1 MREES
6 SMSSISFAGA
16 ASYLPEKVID
26 NDYFKAASGFERHAM
41 FRGTR
46 LRHHIGATESA
57 TDMAVAATKKLAEQL
72 NLDLPNDVDALIT
85 NITLPD
91 LPFVGTG
98 AALVGA
104 LGLRPRWVYDIH
116 NGGCVSF
123 IFMLDLARMLMQNG
137 ARSAL
142 ICNLQT
148 AAGRVFGQPDNV
160 KLPQSAVPGDG
171 CGVAYLVA
179 NDESP
184 IRSIVT
190 RTHGEFANDMQVSAP
205 DGRDWWQPG
214 SGAFNID
221 FSEDKLAAIVARGN
235 RLVPEALHKA
245 LEEAQIKPAQIDTLI
260 TNQPNRIFLRNW
272 RESVQVPEHKQV
284 QTFDEHGN
292 LFGAAIPVC
301 LERAITTGVIKARS
315 KVLLGGFSH
324 AGDYSAAAVLEWR
337 QHGH

>member
-1 MREES
+1 MIMNNVS
-6 SMSSISFAGA
+6 LVAA
-16 ASYLPEKVID
+16 ASYLPEKVVD
-26 NDYFKAASGFERHAM
+26 NEHFKAASGVERHAM

-46 LRHHIGATESA
+46 LRHHIGAQESA
-57 TDMAVAATKKLAEQL
+57 TDMAVAAIGKLAEKL
-72 NLDLPNDVDALIT
+72 NLDLRRDVDVLIT
-85 NITLPD
+85 NVTLPD

-104 LGLRPRWVYDIH
+104 LGLQPRWVYDLH

-137 ARSAL
+137 GAKSAL

-148 AAGRVFGQPDNV
+148 AAGRIFAQPDNV

-190 RTHGEFANDMQVSAP
+190 RTHGEFANDMQVSAG

-214 SGAFNID
+214 SCAFNID
-221 FSEDKLAAIVARGN
+221 FSEDKLASIVARGN
-235 RLVPEALHKA
+235 RLVPDVMHKA
-245 LEEAQIKPAQIDTLI
+245 LADADIKPAQIDALI

-272 RESVQVPEHKQV
+272 RESVQVPEHKQI

-292 LFGAAIPVC
+292 LFGAAIPIC
-301 LERAITTGVIKARS
+301 LERAIANEVVKPKNHI
-315 KVLLGGFSH
+315 LLGGFSH
-324 AGDYSAAAVLEWR
+324 AGDYSAAAVIEW
-337 QHGH
+337 QVHGN